1 MTRMHTDTFIPV
13 ESLTL
18 DELQHLLSQ
27 IRDDD
32 AFEMIYD
39 GIDANVWRHF
49 RTSQRNTFAVR
60 FFAEHCEYPCYAFT
74 QGIIKCEPKKVYDWE
89 KIGKK
94 KLADFMRHKWGV
106 HF

>member
-1 MTRMHTDTFIPV
+1 MFNTDTFIDV

-18 DELQHLLSQ
+18 DELQRLIGQ
-27 IRDDD
+27 IRDED

-49 RTSQRNTFAVR
+49 RASQRNTFAVR

-74 QGIIKCEPKKVYDWE
+74 QGVIKCEPEKVYNWE
-89 KIGKK
+89 KTGKR
-94 KLADFMRHKWGV
+94 KLINFMRDYWNV